1 VFGGGAWEWDAVT
14 GQFYL
19 HSFLKEQPDLNWRNP
34 AVKEAMLDVLRF
46 WLERGVDGFRID
58 VAHFIMKDPE
68 LRDNPPNPEPPPFGA
83 EYPEYQTQH
92 HLYDMAHADVHTAF
106 REIRAVLDEYSA
118 ERPRMTVGEI
128 HEFNW
133 PVWAGYYGA
142 QLDELHMPFN
152 FALIFC
158 NWTATAVRGIV
169 DSVEAALP
177 AGAWPNYVLGNHDVH
192 RIASRVGP
200 GQDRVAMMLLL
211 TLRGTP
217 TVYYGDEIGMH
228 DVEIPPELIQDPVEK
243 RIPGHNLGRDPERTP
258 MQWDASPNA
267 GFCAPGV
274 EPWLPVAGDYRAVNV
289 AVESDDPRS
298 MLSFTRALTG
308 IRRAHPAL
316 TDGSYRPVDGM
327 PDECF
332 VYLRELADQ
341 RLLIALNLSDT
352 DQTIG
357 DSTLGAGSIV
367 LSTHLDREGQV
378 DLASLS
384 LRPNEGCIV
393 ELKHQ
398 R

>member
-1 VFGGGAWEWDAVT
+1 
-14 GQFYL
+14 
-19 HSFLKEQPDLNWRNP
+19 
-34 AVKEAMLDVLRF
+34 
-46 WLERGVDGFRID
+46 
-58 VAHFIMKDPE
+58 
-68 LRDNPPNPEPPPFGA
+68 
-83 EYPEYQTQH
+83 
-92 HLYDMAHADVHTAF
+92 
-106 REIRAVLDEYSA
+106 
-118 ERPRMTVGEI
+118 
-128 HEFNW
+128 
-133 PVWAGYYGA
+133 
-142 QLDELHMPFN
+142 
-152 FALIFC
+152 
-158 NWTATAVRGIV
+158 V

-316 TDGSYRPVDGM
+316 TDGSYRPVDGR
-327 PDECF
+327 PGECF